1 MQMTRNTAQ
10 LSLYCKLCYITFMML
25 GARLGELRD
34 GRQRAGLTQ
43 VEAASRLGVSQPYL
57 SQLECGRRRLTA
69 RLARAL
75 RRLYGLPATLLPL
88 PPEPPKRGAGNERSP
103 AQLAALGYP
112 GYAHVRPSPQLNPA
126 VVVLAALSEDDLDA
140 RVTEALPW
148 VLVRYPELN
157 WDWLATRAKL
167 RNLQNR
173 LGFLVAVARE
183 LAESHPEWSNAAKR
197 LTEVEKDLELARLA
211 AETTLSRE
219 SMPPAERAWLRANR
233 SPLAER
239 WNVLTSLK
247 SQQLSYAA

>member
-1 MQMTRNTAQ
+1 M
-10 LSLYCKLCYITFMML
+10 
-25 GARLGELRD
+25 ELRN
-34 GRQRAGLTQ
+34 GRLRAGLTQ
-43 VEAASRLGVSQPYL
+43 VEAASRLGLSQPYL
-57 SQLECGRRRLTA
+57 SQVECGRRRLTA
-69 RLARAL
+69 RLARAM
-75 RRLYGLPATLLPL
+75 RRLYGLPATLLPV
-88 PPEPPKRGAGNERSP
+88 PPEPPARGAGNLRFA

-126 VVVLAALSEDDLDA
+126 VVVLAALSEDDLDV

-157 WDWLATRAKL
+157 WDWLLAHAKV

-183 LAESHPEWSNAAKR
+183 LAENPPERSDAAKHLR
-197 LTEVEKDLELARLA
+197 EVEKELDLARLA

-219 SMPPAERAWLRANR
+219 SMPPAERKWLRAHR
-233 SPLAER
+233 TPLAER

-247 SQQLSYAA
+247 PEQLGYAA